1 MQRHKDRNPSSRRM
15 LDMAHRLSCLLAGGT
30 DPLAFLRTILQD
42 ALALT
47 GSRGGAVLLLER
59 DLRLLRPFVYVGDVG
74 IAATAIQTDAPPWST
89 AVWGRKATD
98 APSAAAPPSQV
109 EAPLVLPLL
118 VRGDVIGVLTLHDG
132 VQLPSP
138 RRRFLEILVNLA
150 AHTLHQETQARAL
163 AQQRAEAATLIDVG
177 QDISASLNLDE
188 VLQRVVRQ
196 AAQLMRAKVCS
207 LMLTDAHHT
216 TLRLH
221 ATYGAS
227 QTYTQRP
234 PLSIEES
241 LVGDVVRRGEPLAVL
256 DVREHPQYQFLEMA
270 RQEGLCSLLSVPLR
284 MHTRVLGV
292 LNVYTAERRRFPP
305 AEVEFLSALAA
316 QSAIAIEHARLYQA
330 MLESQERLR
339 QSERLAAMGSTAE
352 ALAHEIRSP
361 LQTMKLL
368 VYAIQ
373 QDCPPQS
380 PLRMETDVLQQE
392 LDRLALL
399 VEQCLEVA
407 RPRSP
412 TFTLQKLHDIMEDAF
427 LIISAEAQRRGIVLR
442 KHWSPILPALQI
454 DGTQMKQ
461 VFLNILLNALQA
473 MESGGAI
480 DVSIEADDTTM
491 TTTVQD
497 QGEGIPE
504 AVLGQ
509 LFTPFLSTKP
519 QGTGLGLSISHGIIE
534 GHGGSIRVASQLGV
548 GTRVTIVLP
557 LSTPVL

>member
-1 MQRHKDRNPSSRRM
+1 MQRHTTRNSSSRRM
-15 LDMAHRLSCLLAGGT
+15 LDMAHRLSGLLVGGT

-47 GSRGGAVLLLER
+47 GSAGGAVLLLER
-59 DLRLLRPFVYVGDVG
+59 DLRLLRPVVHVGDVG
-74 IAATAIQTDAPPWST
+74 SAATDIRTDAPPWST
-89 AVWGRKATD
+89 AVWSGKATD
-98 APSAAAPPSQV
+98 APATAAPLPQE
-109 EAPLVLPLL
+109 EAPFVLPLL
-118 VRGDVIGVLTLHDG
+118 VRGDVIGVLTLYGG
-132 VQLPSP
+132 VQLPSS

-150 AHTLHQETQARAL
+150 AHTLHQETQARVR

-241 LVGDVVRRGEPLAVL
+241 LVGDVVHRGEPLAVL

-292 LNVYTAERRRFPP
+292 LNVYTAERRRFLP
-305 AEVEFLSALAA
+305 ADVEFLSALAA

-330 MLESQERLR
+330 MLESQKRLR

-361 LQTMKLL
+361 VQTMKLL
-368 VYAIQ
+368 VYAME

-380 PLRMETDVLQQE
+380 PLRLETQVLQQE

-407 RPRSP
+407 RPRPP
-412 TFTLQKLHDIMEDAF
+412 TFALHKLHDVMEDAL
-427 LIISAEAQRRGIVLR
+427 LIISTEAQRRGIVLR
-442 KHWSPILPALQI
+442 KHWSPTLPALQI
-454 DGTQMKQ
+454 DGAQMKQ
-461 VFLNILLNALQA
+461 VFLNISLNALQA

-519 QGTGLGLSISHGIIE
+519 QGTGLGLSISQGIIE

-548 GTRVTIVLP
+548 GTSVTIVLP
-557 LSTPVL
+557 LSPPVL